1 MIDIETLS
9 TTPNALI
16 LTIGAVIFNPKD
28 DIIPLKDMETFYK
41 RVDIDSCKVLDLDID
56 KNTLKWWKDQ
66 SKEARFEVFENK
78 DRESIKDILIELA
91 DFIKNCKYIW
101 SNSPNF
107 DCVIIEN
114 VYRKLDMEIPWKFWN
129 LRDTRTVY
137 ALANLRL
144 KDFCG
149 KNVAHNALEDCYTQ
163 ITCLKASFNKLQIN
177 T

>member
-16 LTIGAVIFNPKD
+16 LTIGAIIFNPKD
-28 DIIPLKDMETFYK
+28 EVIPLKDMNTFYK
-41 RVDIDSCKVLDLDID
+41 RVNIDSCNDLDLDID

-78 DRESIKDILIELA
+78 DRECIKDILLALA

-114 VYRKLDMEIPWKFWN
+114 VYRKLDIEVPWKFWN
-129 LRDTRTVY
+129 LRDARTVY
-137 ALANLRL
+137 ALANVSL
-144 KDFCG
+144 KEFSG

-163 ITCLKASFNKLQIN
+163 IRCLKASFNKLQLN